1 MAVARKFLSVETISL
16 IVAFAILAF
25 AGFVTARTEQQRR
38 ESGAWVRH
46 TLMVESALY
55 RLDGAIRRAESEE
68 RGYIITRDPAYLR
81 PKEDISAQLE
91 KGLAEIGALVADDE
105 GQSDRL
111 AQLRPLL
118 TERLDQLQRKIDLM
132 RAGRF
137 DEAAEIVRT
146 GEGKALTDRIDAL
159 VAEMIAQE
167 DAIHRRRD
175 EQMAQATD
183 TLQTA
188 IGSLIVLIAGVAVFA
203 VLLAE
208 KQLNA
213 LRKSS
218 ETLKHAYNEL
228 ISEST
233 KRGSLE
239 AQLRQSQKLEALG
252 HLAGGIAH
260 DFNNM
265 LGVIVSSLNI
275 LRRKLRRNEGGLDPL
290 IDSAMDGAD
299 RAAGLVR
306 RLLAFSRIQPLD
318 PQPLDVNAL
327 VNGMSAILH
336 RTLGAHIHLATVLAP
351 NLWPTKVDANELES
365 AILNLA
371 VNARDAMPTG
381 GQLTI
386 ETANTTLDELYAD
399 ERPQLRPGQY
409 VLIAISDT
417 GVGMPPDVAAKAFDP
432 FFTTKPIGKGTGLGL
447 SQAHGFATQS
457 GGHIQIYSEV
467 DRGTCLKLYLPRYIE
482 AREAEEAATQPP
494 PTEEEFP
501 RGRPEEIVL
510 IVEDDESAR
519 RATAQGVRE
528 LGYTVLEAESGKA
541 AINILRARA
550 DIALMITDVV
560 MPEMDGARLAREAV
574 FRRHALHVMFITG
587 YSQHAIARDGM
598 LDPDVNLLT
607 KPFTLAQLARKIRAV
622 LDAHGNLPKG
632 KP

>member
-1 MAVARKFLSVETISL
+1 MAETRKFLSVETISL

-25 AGFVTARTEQQRR
+25 ASFVTARTEQQRR
-38 ESGAWVRH
+38 ASGAWVRH
-46 TLMVESALY
+46 TLVVETALY

-81 PKEDISAQLE
+81 PKDEIAAQLE
-91 KGLAEIGALVADDE
+91 KGLAEVAALVGDNPE
-105 GQSDRL
+105 QVERL
-111 AQLRPLL
+111 SKLRPLL
-118 TERLDQLQRKIDLM
+118 QERLVQLQHKIDVM
-132 RAGRF
+132 RAGDF
-137 DEAAEIVRT
+137 DAAAEIVRT
-146 GEGKALTDRIDAL
+146 GQGKALTDRIDVL

-167 DAIHRRRD
+167 DALHHRRD
-175 EQMAQATD
+175 QEMSEATD

-188 IGSLIVLIAGVAVFA
+188 IGSLIVLIAGVAILA

-208 KQLNA
+208 RQLNA

-218 ETLKHAYNEL
+218 ENLKLAYNEL
-228 ISEST
+228 IAEST

-275 LRRKLRRNEGGLDPL
+275 LRRKLRRNEGGLDSL

-299 RAAGLVR
+299 RAAALVR

-318 PQPLDVNAL
+318 PQPLDVNSL

-336 RTLGAHIHLATVLAP
+336 RTLGAHIHLETVLAP
-351 NLWPTKVDANELES
+351 DLWPTKVDANELES

-386 ETANTTLDELYAD
+386 ETQNTELDAYYANENPTAT
-399 ERPQLRPGQY
+399 PGEY

-457 GGHIQIYSEV
+457 GGHIKIYSEIG
-467 DRGTCLKLYLPRYIE
+467 RGSCLKLYLPRYLKESE
-482 AREAEEAATQPP
+482 AGEPPPQPP
-494 PTEEEFP
+494 PSEEEFP
-501 RGRPEEIVL
+501 RGRPGEIVL
-510 IVEDDESAR
+510 IVEDDENAR

-528 LGYTVLEAESGKA
+528 LGYTVLEAESGKE
-541 AINILRARA
+541 AIRLLRARA

-607 KPFTLAQLARKIRAV
+607 KPFSLAQLAKKIREV
-622 LDAHGNLPKG
+622 LDARGDLPKG

>member
-1 MAVARKFLSVETISL
+1 MAVTRKFLSVETISL

-81 PKEDISAQLE
+81 PREDISAQLE
-91 KGLAEIGALVADDE
+91 KGLAEIGALIADDE
-105 GQSDRL
+105 GQSERL
-111 AQLRPLL
+111 SQLRPLL
-118 TERLDQLQRKIDLM
+118 DERLDQLQRKIDLM

-188 IGSLIVLIAGVAVFA
+188 IGSLMVLIAGVAVFA

-208 KQLNA
+208 RQLNA

-228 ISEST
+228 IAEST

-275 LRRKLRRNEGGLDPL
+275 LRRKLRRNEGELDPL

-318 PQPLDVNAL
+318 PQPLDVNSL
-327 VNGMSAILH
+327 VTGMSAILH

-351 NLWPTKVDANELES
+351 DLWPTKVDANELES

-386 ETANTTLDELYAD
+386 ETMNTALDESYTN
-399 ERPQLRPGQY
+399 EHPPVRPGEY

-417 GVGMPPDVAAKAFDP
+417 GVGMPPEVAAKAFDP

-482 AREAEEAATQPP
+482 ASEAEEAVPQPSPTQ
-494 PTEEEFP
+494 EEFP
-501 RGRPEEIVL
+501 RGRPEELVL
-510 IVEDDESAR
+510 IVEDDETAR

-528 LGYTVLEAESGKA
+528 LGYTVLEADSGKA

-607 KPFTLAQLARKIRAV
+607 KPFTLAQLAKKIRDV